1 MSVLRLELY
10 QEFACY
16 RKPLTFNFWETYP
29 LPPLSTVK
37 GFFHN
42 VLRAKEYVPA
52 RYSIQG
58 SFESLFLDMQ
68 IMNKFARKDAKKD
81 VNVDEIRKNDH
92 STEHGKKLTKSPL
105 YVANLYGVNLII
117 YIESDLHHLEKFKEN
132 LLAHEHPS
140 LGRKEDL
147 VRVDSADFVELT
159 EIDLFE
165 DEYLLKNGIYLSKEK
180 AKEIEVSGI
189 NYRMR
194 FRYEIIDGIRYFDR
208 KDVVYVDSGVLKDG
222 SILYDKEKDK
232 VVDLIGD

>member
-42 VLRAKEYVPA
+42 VLEAKEYIPA
-52 RYSIQG
+52 RYGIQG
-58 SFESLFLDMQ
+58 SFESLFLDTQ
-68 IMNKFARKDAKKD
+68 IMNKFVRKSAS
-81 VNVDEIRKNDH
+81 EGIYIE
-92 STEHGKKLTKSPL
+92 EHDKKLTKSPL
-105 YVANLYGVNLII
+105 YVSNLYDVNLII
-117 YIESDLHHLEKFKEN
+117 YIESDLYYLEKFKEN
-132 LLAHEHPS
+132 LLIHEYPS

-147 VRVDSADFVELT
+147 VRVDSADIVELV
-159 EIDLFE
+159 ERDLFE
-165 DEYLLKNGIYLSKEK
+165 DEYQLKNGIYLSKEK
-180 AKEIEVSGI
+180 AKEFGVIGI

-194 FRYEIIDGIRYFDR
+194 FRYEIIDNIRYFNR
-208 KDVVYVDSGVLKDG
+208 KDVVYVDDKFLKFG

>member
-1 MSVLRLELY
+1 MRVLRLELY

-42 VLRAKEYVPA
+42 VVKAKEYIPA
-52 RYSIQG
+52 KYSIQG
-58 SFESLFLDMQ
+58 SFESLFLDIQ
-68 IMNKFARKDAKKD
+68 IMNKFARKSA
-81 VNVDEIRKNDH
+81 NTDEPYIE
-92 STEHGKKLTKSPL
+92 EHGKKLAKSPL
-105 YVANLYGVNLII
+105 YVANLYGVNLTI
-117 YIESDLHHLEKFKEN
+117 YIESDLYYLEKFKEN
-132 LLAHEHPS
+132 LLIHEYPS

-147 VRVDSADFVELT
+147 VKVNSVDFVELI

-165 DEYLLKNGIYLSKEK
+165 ENYQIENGIYLSKEK
-180 AKEIEVSGI
+180 AKELEVIGI

-194 FRYEIIDGIRYFDR
+194 FRYEIIDGIRYFNR
-208 KDVVYVDSGVLKDG
+208 KDVVYVDSGILKDG
-222 SILYDKEKDK
+222 SILYDKERKK

>member
-1 MSVLRLELY
+1 MNILRVKLY

-42 VLRAKEYVPA
+42 VLEAKEYIPA

-58 SFESLFLDMQ
+58 SFKSLFLDTQ
-68 IMNKFARKDAKKD
+68 IVNKFARKTATDG
-81 VNVDEIRKNDH
+81 VYIDEHD
-92 STEHGKKLTKSPL
+92 KKLTKSPL
-105 YVANLYGVNLII
+105 CVANLYSVSLTI
-117 YIESDLHHLEKFKEN
+117 YIESDLYYLEKFKEN
-132 LLAHEHPS
+132 LLIHEYPS

-147 VRVDSADFVELT
+147 VRVDSVDMVELI
-159 EIDLFE
+159 ERDLFK
-165 DEYLLKNGIYLSKEK
+165 DEYQLENGIYLSKEK
-180 AKEIEVSGI
+180 AKELGLSGI

-208 KDVVYVDSGVLKDG
+208 RDVVYVDNGVLKDG
-222 SILYDKEKDK
+222 NILYDKEENKI
-232 VVDLIGD
+232 VDLIGD